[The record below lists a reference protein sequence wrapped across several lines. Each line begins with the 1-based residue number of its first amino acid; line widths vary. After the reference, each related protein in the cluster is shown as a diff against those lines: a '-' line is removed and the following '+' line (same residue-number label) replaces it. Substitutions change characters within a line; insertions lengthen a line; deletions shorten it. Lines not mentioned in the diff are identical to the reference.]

1 MMRVRLRKMH
11 VTKHVTMAAALAAAL
26 LGASTASATDAPR
39 AAQARQAPAVTSDAP
54 AAAEG
59 PRIDRTRPG
68 RRQPA
73 FGLRR
78 LTPAPTQAQP
88 APNRPM

>member
-1 MMRVRLRKMH
+1 MKSVRLHMMRL
-11 VTKHVTMAAALAAAL
+11 TMTAAALAATL
-26 LGASTASATDAPR
+26 LVASGGEAADAPR
-39 AAQARQAPAVTSDAP
+39 AGQAQQAPAMASDAP
-54 AAAEG
+54 APTEG

-78 LTPAPTQAQP
+78 LTPPPAQAQT